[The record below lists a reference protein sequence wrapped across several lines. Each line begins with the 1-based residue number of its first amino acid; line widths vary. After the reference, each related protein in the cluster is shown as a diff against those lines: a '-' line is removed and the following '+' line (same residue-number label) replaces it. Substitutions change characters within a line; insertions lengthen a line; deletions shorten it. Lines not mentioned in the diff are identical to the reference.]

1 MRRVIVGLFIIVIAA
16 FSRLLPH
23 PPNVTPL
30 VAMALA
36 GGVYF
41 DKKYAFIL
49 PILALV
55 VSDIFLGFHATVP
68 FVYGSF
74 LMIVLLGVWLKSH
87 KKVVTVAAGSIAS
100 SLFFFVVTNFGVWLT
115 GGGWY
120 YPKTLS
126 GLVECYVLALPFLQ
140 NALLGDLA
148 FTAVI
153 FGLFEGVEYYLQS
166 LKKVQTE
173 R

>member
-41 DKKYAFIL
+41 NKKYAFIL

-87 KKVVTVAAGSIAS
+87 
-100 SLFFFVVTNFGVWLT
+100 
-115 GGGWY
+115 
-120 YPKTLS
+120 
-126 GLVECYVLALPFLQ
+126 
-140 NALLGDLA
+140 
-148 FTAVI
+148 
-153 FGLFEGVEYYLQS
+153 
-166 LKKVQTE
+166 
-173 R
+173 